1 MPVSPI
7 PAAKRRGRAAAFP
20 AALLA
25 ASPLLALALA
35 LAPPRAA
42 SAANSDFKVYESF
55 KILAR
60 VFYEVNSRFV
70 EEPDNTTLVQG
81 AVRGMLSSL
90 DPHSTF
96 FTADEMVELKQETS
110 GAFSGVGVEITMKD
124 GVVTVVSPIED
135 TPAFRAGIRTGD
147 QILSIDGRLS
157 SEMNLMEA
165 VRIIRGPVGSSV
177 TFTIKRQGVRAPIEV
192 SVVRTK
198 IPMIS
203 VRTQEM
209 GDGIGYIHIRNF
221 QGGTSQEVEK
231 AVETLSARKS
241 LQAVILDLRNDPGGL
256 LDQSVAVS
264 GLFLG
269 KVPVVETKGRRNDQD
284 AVYRASQDAVLPIGV
299 PMVTLVNEGSASAS
313 EIVAGALQDYG
324 RSLILGTQTFGKG
337 SVQSIV
343 PLPDGS
349 GMRLTTARFY
359 TPMGRSIQIEGI
371 RPDVEV
377 RNPLPPDLQMPREE
391 DLEGHL
397 RGQNEAPG
405 GPRRGRGKPG
415 APQGGGAPPA
425 KPPQDDGAGDGAGGD
440 GAGDGAEEAYTP
452 PEKHFSQMTVAER
465 LASDKQLA
473 AAYDM
478 LRKGEVRNTYSGLP
492 PEENPLARAPRTAQP
507 SPSGDTG
514 LNADPG
520 II

>member
-1 MPVSPI
+1 L
-7 PAAKRRGRAAAFP
+7 AAAAVLAGP
-20 AALLA
+20 ASAPGALA
-25 ASPLLALALA
+25 AG
-35 LAPPRAA
+35 
-42 SAANSDFKVYESF
+42 NSDFKVYESF

-70 EEPDNTTLVQG
+70 EEPDNTSLVHG

-96 FTADEMVELKQETS
+96 FTADEMQELKQETS
-110 GAFSGVGVEITMKD
+110 GAFSGIGVEITMKD
-124 GVVTVVSPIED
+124 GVITVVSPIED
-135 TPAFRAGIRTGD
+135 TPAFRAGIRSGD
-147 QILSIDGRLS
+147 QIISIDRKAA

-177 TFTIKRQGVRAPIEV
+177 TFSIQRNGLRDPFNVTVVRA
-192 SVVRTK
+192 K

-203 VRTQEM
+203 VRSQEL

-221 QGGTSQEVEK
+221 QGGTALELER
-231 AVETLSARKS
+231 AVQQLGAKKS
-241 LQAVILDLRNDPGGL
+241 LQSVVLDLRNDPGGL

-269 KVPVVETKGRRNDQD
+269 QVPVVETKGRRDDQD
-284 AVYRASQDAVLPIGV
+284 AVYRSDKDSVVPLSI
-299 PMVTLVNEGSASAS
+299 PMVCLVNEGSASAS

-324 RSLILGTQTFGKG
+324 RAVILGTQTFGKG

-359 TPMGRSIQIEGI
+359 TPTGRSIQIEGI

-377 RNPLPPDLQMPREE
+377 KIPLPADYQMPREE

-397 RGQNEAPG
+397 KGQNES
-405 GPRRGRGKPG
+405 RNGRGGRSRDGKAG
-415 APQGGGAPPA
+415 AAPAPRA
-425 KPPQDDGAGDGAGGD
+425 E
-440 GAGDGAEEAYTP
+440 GAEEEEYTP
-452 PEKHFSQMTVAER
+452 PDKHYSQMTVAER
-465 LASDKQLA
+465 LASDRQLA
-473 AAYDM
+473 AAVNM
-478 LRKGEVRNTYSGLP
+478 LRKGEVHNTYAGPP
-492 PEENPLARAPRTAQP
+492 PEPNPVASAPRGQD
-507 SPSGDTG
+507 SGD
-514 LNADPG
+514 LSRPG
-520 II
+520 ATDDGFRG

>member
-1 MPVSPI
+1 MPASTV
-7 PAAKRRGRAAAFP
+7 PAPRVPRAAALVFS
-20 AALLA
+20 AAA
-25 ASPLLALALA
+25 TLALTFALCA
-35 LAPPRAA
+35 APPHARAA
-42 SAANSDFKVYESF
+42 PNSDFKVYESF

-96 FTADEMVELKQETS
+96 FTADEMQELKQETS

-124 GVVTVVSPIED
+124 GVITVVSPIED
-135 TPAFRAGIRTGD
+135 TPAFRAGIRSGD
-147 QILSIDGRLS
+147 QIVSIDGKLS

-165 VRIIRGPVGSSV
+165 VRVIRGPVGSSV
-177 TFTIKRQGVRAPIEV
+177 TFAIQRGGSREPFDVTVVRA
-192 SVVRTK
+192 K

-203 VRTQEM
+203 VRSQEM
-209 GDGIGYIHIRNF
+209 GEGIGYIHIRNF
-221 QGGTSQEVEK
+221 QGGTVVELEK
-231 AVETLSARKS
+231 AVRELSTRKS
-241 LQAVILDLRNDPGGL
+241 LRSLILDLRNDPGGL

-269 KVPVVETKGRRNDQD
+269 EVPVVETKGRRDDQD
-284 AVYRASQDAVLPIGV
+284 AVYRSDYGAVVPLAV
-299 PMVTLVNEGSASAS
+299 PMVCLVNEGSASAS

-324 RSLILGTQTFGKG
+324 RAVILGTQTFGKG

-359 TPMGRSIQIEGI
+359 TPTGRSIQIEGI

-377 RNPLPPDLQMPREE
+377 RNPLPPDFQMPREE

-397 RGQNEAPG
+397 RGQNE
-405 GPRRGRGKPG
+405 
-415 APQGGGAPPA
+415 PPA
-425 KPPQDDGAGDGAGGD
+425 PKRGARSGRDATPDGADAPKADPEAPDAADADGPDDEYA
-440 GAGDGAEEAYTP
+440 P
-452 PEKHFSQMTVAER
+452 PEKHYSQMTVAER
-465 LASDKQLA
+465 LAYDRQLA
-473 AAYDM
+473 AAFNM
-478 LRKGEVRNTYSGLP
+478 LKNGEVHNTYTGAV
-492 PEENPLARAPRTAQP
+492 PEENPLASAPRGEGTGSLPVPEAY
-507 SPSGDTG
+507 GDG
-514 LNADPG
+514 G
-520 II
+520 FRG